1 MIAASCIAFAGCGG
15 PATHSDSIAAHL
27 SAGAPTKTQDSVN
40 KMMSALE
47 QKLPAGTRVFQTDS
61 IVVHAGDNFAQFA
74 AASRVTRS
82 ASSVTVVDAE
92 SAQTFTFPADA
103 SVEHVTATTS
113 AYVAPGHAVPAWVA
127 QSHGHVARVL

>member
-15 PATHSDSIAAHL
+15 SGAHSDPIAAHV
-27 SAGAPTKTQDSVN
+27 SAGAPTKTQDAVG
-40 KMMSALE
+40 KMMSSLE

-61 IVVHAGDNFAQFA
+61 VVVHAGDNFAQFA

-92 SAQTFTFPADA
+92 SGQTFVFPADA
-103 SVEHVTATTS
+103 SVEHVTGATS
-113 AYVAPGHAVPAWVA
+113 AYVAPGQAVPAWVA

>member
-1 MIAASCIAFAGCGG
+1 MAFECPTDTVFQKDHSLKRSIFMIVASCIAFAGCGG

-82 ASSVTVVDAE
+82 AS
-92 SAQTFTFPADA
+92 
-103 SVEHVTATTS
+103 
-113 AYVAPGHAVPAWVA
+113 
-127 QSHGHVARVL
+127 